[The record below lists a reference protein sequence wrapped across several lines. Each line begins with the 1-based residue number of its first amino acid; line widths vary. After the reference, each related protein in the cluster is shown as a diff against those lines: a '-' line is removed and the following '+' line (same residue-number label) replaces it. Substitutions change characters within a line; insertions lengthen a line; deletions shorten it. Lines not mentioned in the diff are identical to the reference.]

1 MRLDESG
8 FPQPT
13 GEFETIEAD
22 SLVLALG
29 QDGDLS
35 FLERVSGLE
44 IINGVVKVN
53 AQMMT
58 GHPGVF
64 AGGDMVRLNGPLR
77 SRLGTGKRLRE
88 TSMPGYAVSHSFRH
102 PSTSSRR
109 STSSALGRTQRFPPP
124 FRQRSMPRAGSQP
137 STK

>member
-8 FPQPT
+8 CPQPT

-29 QDGDLS
+29 QDVDLC

-44 IINGVVKVN
+44 IINAVVKVN

-64 AGGDMVRLNGPLR
+64 DGRRHGSSGTDRYRCGWTWEKSCPKHQCLAARYHIPFAIQARACVVRQAQHMVVRKG
-77 SRLGTGKRLRE
+77 
-88 TSMPGYAVSHSFRH
+88 
-102 PSTSSRR
+102 SRR
-109 STSSALGRTQRFPPP
+109 RPGQPGRGTAPIH
-124 FRQRSMPRAGSQP
+124 FR
-137 STK
+137 